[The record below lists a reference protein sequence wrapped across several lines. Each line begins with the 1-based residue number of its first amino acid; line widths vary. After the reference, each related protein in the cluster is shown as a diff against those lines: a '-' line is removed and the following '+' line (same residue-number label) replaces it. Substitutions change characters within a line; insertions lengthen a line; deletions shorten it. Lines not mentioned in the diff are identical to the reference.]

1 MTTSTRDDRVHPG
14 HARKF
19 VKKLTDTG
27 KEKWPVY
34 YYENIEG
41 GHGGKPKEGY
51 NCCVCC
57 PLRLLILDF
66 PSNLGAANAK
76 QSAFMLS
83 LAYDFMFKMLA
94 DK

>member
-1 MTTSTRDDRVHPG
+1 MEVS
-14 HARKF
+14 RKKDIIA
-19 VKKLTDTG
+19 VS
-27 KEKWPVY
+27 V
-34 YYENIEG
+34 
-41 GHGGKPKEGY
+41 
-51 NCCVCC
+51 VC

-83 LAYDFMFKMLA
+83 LAYDFMFKMLT